1 MPFASIGAALGI
13 SAGTAA
19 LGAAGIGGA
28 LLSANASSDAA
39 DTAANASN
47 RASDA
52 SIGEQRRQFDINQAN
67 QQPFLTGGTNAFN
80 RLSRGFDPGG
90 EFTGNLSSADFLANK
105 DPGYAFRMDEGMK
118 ALDRTAAAR
127 GGMLSG
133 GALRGAQ
140 QFGQGLASQ
149 EYQNAFNRFQVNRG
163 NMLQPLQSLAGVGQT
178 TANTLGAAGA
188 NMASNVGNAMMSNA
202 GNVGNAA
209 LSAAGQQNSAY
220 GGAANVLGRMYGNQ
234 QRPQQQLGRTPPYA
248 DSGGYNVLNEM
259 YDPYQ

>member
-1 MPFASIGAALGI
+1 MPWMMAAAVVG
-13 SAGTAA
+13 SS
-19 LGAAGIGGA
+19 
-28 LLSANASSDAA
+28 LLSSSASSDAA
-39 DTAANASN
+39 DTAANAST
-47 RASDA
+47 RASEA
-52 SIGEQRRQFDINQAN
+52 SIAEQRRQFDINQAN

-80 RLSRGFDPGG
+80 RLTRGFDPGG
-90 EFTGNLSSADFLANK
+90 EFTGDFSSADFLANK

-209 LSAAGQQNSAY
+209 MSAAGQQNSAY

-234 QRPQQQLGRTPPYA
+234 GGGSNPYFNAAKANMTGDFGNVYGFGGGGSVPSYDITTPGFY
-248 DSGGYNVLNEM
+248 G
-259 YDPYQ
+259 